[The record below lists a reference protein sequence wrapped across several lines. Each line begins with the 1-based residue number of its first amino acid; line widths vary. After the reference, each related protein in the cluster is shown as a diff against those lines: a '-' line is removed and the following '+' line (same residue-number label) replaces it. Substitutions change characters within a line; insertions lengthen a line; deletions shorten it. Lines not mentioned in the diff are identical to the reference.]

1 MPKLRRENEFQSLP
15 IERTNC
21 VTSRRDTAVETAIVG
36 AACRLPGAPNE
47 AAFREVLNSGSFTV
61 SKAPEGRW
69 HAELAFHPG
78 KNTAGSAYTFA
89 GGFLPAP
96 YDFDI
101 GVFGMSP
108 REAVQVDPQQRLLAE
123 LVWEALENARIA
135 PADIAGKEVG
145 VYIGVSALDHANL
158 FGGDP
163 GAIESH
169 FMTGNTLSI
178 VANRI
183 SYLFDLKGPSF
194 IVDTACSSSL
204 VAVEKALADLRSG
217 RVDTAIVGGV
227 NMLLSPAA
235 FVGFSRAQMLSPTGA
250 CRPFSARGD
259 GYVRSEGGVVF
270 VLQRSDIA
278 DPGAIRALIKG
289 AAINSDGRTSGIAL
303 PGLDGQRSLLERTYA
318 DAGVSP
324 EDLAFVE
331 AHGTGT
337 IVGDPIEAT
346 AIGTVLG
353 KPRSKPLP
361 MGSVKSNIGHLEPAS
376 GVAGMMKALIALEQR
391 VYPATLHLDALNPHV
406 DFAALNLQ
414 PATQPVPLGDGV
426 LHCGVSSFGFGGTN
440 AHVVLSSPPRSRRGP
455 RRPGPMRWSSPA
467 IARTHWPSLR
477 RPMPIASNRAS
488 ARPRWPMPRSRAAP

>member
-158 FGGDP
+158 
-163 GAIESH
+163 
-169 FMTGNTLSI
+169 
-178 VANRI
+178 
-183 SYLFDLKGPSF
+183 
-194 IVDTACSSSL
+194 L
-204 VAVEKALADLRSG
+204 VA
-217 RVDTAIVGGV
+217 T
-227 NMLLSPAA
+227 
-235 FVGFSRAQMLSPTGA
+235 RA
-250 CRPFSARGD
+250 
-259 GYVRSEGGVVF
+259 
-270 VLQRSDIA
+270 
-278 DPGAIRALIKG
+278 
-289 AAINSDGRTSGIAL
+289 
-303 PGLDGQRSLLERTYA
+303 
-318 DAGVSP
+318 
-324 EDLAFVE
+324 
-331 AHGTGT
+331 
-337 IVGDPIEAT
+337 
-346 AIGTVLG
+346 
-353 KPRSKPLP
+353 RSK
-361 MGSVKSNIGHLEPAS
+361 
-376 GVAGMMKALIALEQR
+376 
-391 VYPATLHLDALNPHV
+391 AT
-406 DFAALNLQ
+406 
-414 PATQPVPLGDGV
+414 
-426 LHCGVSSFGFGGTN
+426 S
-440 AHVVLSSPPRSRRGP
+440 
-455 RRPGPMRWSSPA
+455 
-467 IARTHWPSLR
+467 
-477 RPMPIASNRAS
+477 
-488 ARPRWPMPRSRAAP
+488 

>member
-1 MPKLRRENEFQSLP
+1 MQ
-15 IERTNC
+15 
-21 VTSRRDTAVETAIVG
+21 DAAVNAAIVG

-47 AAFREVLNSGSFTV
+47 AAFRKVLNDGMFTV
-61 SKAPEGRW
+61 GRVPAGRW
-69 HAELAFHPG
+69 HEELAFHPG
-78 KNTAGSAYTFA
+78 KNAPGSAYTFA
-89 GGFLPAP
+89 GGFLPDP

-135 PADIAGKEVG
+135 PASIAGKEVG

-204 VAVEKALADLRSG
+204 VAVDRALADLRSG

-227 NMLLSPAA
+227 NMLLSPAS

-250 CRPFSARGD
+250 CRPFSAKGD

-270 VLQRSDIA
+270 ILQRQDVA

-289 AAINSDGRTSGIAL
+289 ASVNSDGRTSGIAL
-303 PGLDGQRSLLERTYA
+303 PGLDGQSSLLQRAYA
-318 DAGVSP
+318 EAGISP

-337 IVGDPIEAT
+337 VVGDPIEAT

-353 KPRSKPLP
+353 RPRSKPLP

-376 GVAGMMKALIALEQR
+376 GVAGMMKALISMEQR
-391 VYPATLHLDALNPHV
+391 VYPATLHLDAFNP
-406 DFAALNLQ
+406 
-414 PATQPVPLGDGV
+414 
-426 LHCGVSSFGFGGTN
+426 
-440 AHVVLSSPPRSRRGP
+440 
-455 RRPGPMRWSSPA
+455 
-467 IARTHWPSLR
+467 
-477 RPMPIASNRAS
+477 
-488 ARPRWPMPRSRAAP
+488 